1 MNTVGGGAE
10 ARSSAG
16 LLWDCWTNGRRLASI
31 PEDIRPRTREEG
43 YAVQA
48 LLEERS
54 AEPLF
59 GWKIAATST
68 AGQAHINVTGPLAG
82 RLLAEKVIDL
92 SRRSGEGAKA
102 ELPFGV
108 NHMKVAEAEF
118 AFRMGRDLPP
128 RAQPYSVGEVLD
140 AVATLHPA
148 IEVPDSR
155 FDDFTIVGAP
165 QLIADNACAHQF
177 VLGPAATADWPAL
190 DLVEH
195 RVTGT
200 VGRPLEGRHEPAVT
214 GIVGPPFMG
223 GQPGL
228 TREGKGANV
237 LGDPRVALAWLANE
251 LSSLGIPLKA
261 GQVVTTG
268 TCLVPLPIQAGDQ
281 ITVDFGV
288 LGGLNARMV

>member
-1 MNTVGGGAE
+1 MN
-10 ARSSAG
+10 SSAAT
-16 LLWDCWTNGRRLASI
+16 LLWDCWQQGRRLGSI

-54 AEPLF
+54 AAPLF
-59 GWKIAATST
+59 GWKIAATSA

-82 RLLAEKVIDL
+82 RLLPEKAFG
-92 SRRSGEGAKA
+92 SGA

-128 RAQPYSVGEVLD
+128 RAQPYSVDEVLA

-155 FDDFTIVGAP
+155 FDDFTSVGAP
-165 QLIADNACAHQF
+165 SLIADNACAHQF
-177 VLGPAATADWPAL
+177 VLGPAATADWRTL

-195 RVTGT
+195 RAIGT
-200 VGRPLEGRHEPAVT
+200 VGRLLQGRHEPT
-214 GIVGPPFMG
+214 
-223 GQPGL
+223 L

-251 LSSLGIPLKA
+251 LSALGMTLKT

-268 TCLVPLPIQAGDQ
+268 TCLVPLPIQPGDQ

-288 LGGLNARMV
+288 LGGLTARMI